1 MLAPHPPTY
10 ALKKIQAIGP
20 KIGTRKISQGT
31 LYGKNPVPASDFLPR
46 EPANA
51 IIPSI
56 ENLGD
61 ELCLAGKELS
71 KSSNGFS
78 SFPKTRFEP
87 DFQPLRPDL
96 HRIVL

>member
-1 MLAPHPPTY
+1 MLKLAIDCTLASPPTDIG
-10 ALKKIQAIGP
+10 LEKIQAIGP

-31 LYGKNPVPASDFLPR
+31 LYGKNPVPASDFLPP

-61 ELCLAGKELS
+61 EQFG
-71 KSSNGFS
+71 
-78 SFPKTRFEP
+78 R
-87 DFQPLRPDL
+87 
-96 HRIVL
+96 